1 MSEQRDRDGRT
12 ALHHAAFA
20 NDVAQVE
27 ELLRSGSDPNAGD
40 RKGFTPL
47 HLAAQEGALAAA
59 RALLDGGALVDSVNL
74 YGNTP
79 LWVAVFNYRGN
90 GDLIM
95 FLRSRG
101 ADPWHVNNAGN
112 TAVGMARMVAN
123 YDVARFF
130 TDLDT
135 E

>member
-1 MSEQRDRDGRT
+1 MSKDRDGRT

-40 RKGFTPL
+40 KKGFTPL
-47 HLAAQEGALAAA
+47 HLAAQEGAVEAA
-59 RALLDGGALVDSVNL
+59 RLLLDGGAAVNSVNV

-101 ADPWHVNNAGN
+101 ADP
-112 TAVGMARMVAN
+112 TARQ
-123 YDVARFF
+123 
-130 TDLDT
+130 
-135 E
+135 